1 MFINNK
7 NIIIIGGSE
16 GIGKTLVE
24 NLYKNNKIV
33 AISRNIKEDIK
44 EYKGIRSDLSN
55 IDSISSS
62 LEEAMSYLK
71 NVDIFIITAG
81 SSIVG
86 NFCDLNDKDIL
97 DLISLNIIGTTFAI
111 KKIVNHMITNNTG
124 TIICTSSIS
133 SLYPFPTNS
142 IYGASKS
149 YLNKLIRDISE
160 EVKNY
165 NIRINAVAPGIVD
178 TPFLNKI
185 TFYDENIKDFVLS
198 NKKIPVEG
206 VVDVFLYLMSEN
218 SKYINGS
225 IIEVNI

>member
-24 NLYKNNKIV
+24 KLYKNNKIV